1 MADNID
7 AAVLLLREAGW
18 TCIPPVDPNAAIPEP
33 AVGQVWRSPKPRVE
47 PRTVLSVG
55 AAARGIWP
63 GQVVVGFSTP
73 TRQPHEKWGPLI
85 LHTEGW
91 RAWARKSGARPEAT
105 NG

>member
-33 AVGQVWRSPKPRVE
+33 AVGQVWRSPKPKIE

-55 AAARGIWP
+55 MDKRAWSSGR
-63 GQVVVGFSTP
+63 VVVGFSTP

-85 LHTEGW
+85 LPIETW
-91 RAWARKSGARPEAT
+91 KAWARKSEARPDIA